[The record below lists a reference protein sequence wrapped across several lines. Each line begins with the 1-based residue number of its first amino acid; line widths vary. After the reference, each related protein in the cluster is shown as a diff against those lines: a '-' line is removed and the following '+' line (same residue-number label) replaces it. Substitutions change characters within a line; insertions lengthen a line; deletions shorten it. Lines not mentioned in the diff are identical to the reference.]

1 MKIFSLEIASC
12 SECPAY
18 RDTDH
23 WCTFS
28 GEPVSADMDVLEEIA
43 DFCELEDAD

>member
-1 MKIFSLEIASC
+1 MKIFTLELTSC

-23 WCTFS
+23 WCTYS
-28 GEPVSADMDVLEEIA
+28 NKLVSEDVDVLEEIA
-43 DFCELEDAD
+43 DFCELEDSD